1 MIERGDGFRD
11 ARGGVH
17 LDERLK
23 HHVGD
28 GLADERHG
36 VAVVVRLRL
45 ELVPVKA
52 HLAPLLLGALGAVRL
67 RLLAAVH
74 PAAQDGVQLLL
85 DALALLLLALEA
97 VDQLGE
103 EHLHL
108 RLAALVSAGRGVAGH
123 VVVAG
128 RLAAGRAIASDIV
141 SRRLSV
147 AGRASLRDLAG
158 HVVVT
163 GRLAAGRAIASDIV
177 GRRLSVA
184 SRASLRD
191 LGVVGRR
198 LSAGRALI
206 AAVVERAAPEDALR
220 RDDMPGW
227 PLDARVAAL
236 PRRRLLRRLEA
247 EALQLALVRDH
258 VEEALHVVLHERSQR
273 AEGGGADH
281 LVLAALEDD
290 GKLAVRDDDVVDL
303 ADADVVGEDVHVLLD
318 VVRCFVARVA
328 VVGHLD
334 GGWLVLGG
342 HLRARGVGGVRKAH
356 GCGG

>member
-108 RLAALVSAGRGVAGH
+108 RLAALVS
-123 VVVAG
+123 VVAG
-128 RLAAGRAIASDIV
+128 RLSARRAIASDIV

-184 SRASLRD
+184 GRASLRD

-198 LSAGRALI
+198 LSAGRAVL
-206 AAVVERAAPEDALR
+206 ALVGERAATEDALR
-220 RDDMPGW
+220 RRDDDMPRW

-273 AEGGGADH
+273 AEAGGADH
-281 LVLAALEDD
+281 LVLAVLEDD

-318 VVRCFVARVA
+318 VVRRFVARVA

-334 GGWLVLGG
+334 AGWLLLGG
-342 HLRARGVGGVRKAH
+342 HLRARGVGGVSKAH
-356 GCGG
+356 GCEG

>member
-141 SRRLSV
+141 
-147 AGRASLRDLAG
+147 
-158 HVVVT
+158 
-163 GRLAAGRAIASDIV
+163 

-198 LSAGRALI
+198 LSAGRALL